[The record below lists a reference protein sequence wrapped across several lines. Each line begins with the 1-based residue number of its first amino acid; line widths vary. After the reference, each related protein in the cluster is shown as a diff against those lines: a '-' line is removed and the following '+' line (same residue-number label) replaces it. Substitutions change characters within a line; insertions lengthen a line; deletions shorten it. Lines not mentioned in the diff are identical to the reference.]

1 MKLQFNL
8 PVGQKV
14 AKVLILGKEIA
25 YKDYNTDYEDDN
37 CIVSYNLWMNGGNT
51 ALVFTCKSEP
61 TIYPQPSH
69 PHLSHTL
76 VFHVI

>member
-1 MKLQFNL
+1 MKLQFNVPL
-8 PVGQKV
+8 GQKV

-25 YKDYNTDYEDDN
+25 YKDYNTDYEDVN
-37 CIVSYNLWMNGGNT
+37 CIVSYNSWMNGGNMS
-51 ALVFTCKSEP
+51 LVFTCKSEH
-61 TIYPQPSH
+61 YNLSH